1 MAGKGPRTGM
11 ARKHPDRTDEKA
23 AADEAPVAD
32 FVGGAFG
39 HRFRQGISRRE
50 DLPRACGL
58 ARQAGLRI
66 VDATAGLGRD
76 AFVLAACG
84 AEVTL
89 IERSPDIHALL
100 AQGLARAAEAGPAHA
115 EVVARMRLIHGDSR
129 QVLAGLRP
137 DVVLVDP
144 MHPPRGNS
152 ALVKK
157 NLRQVRSLVGAD
169 ADALDLMQVALAA
182 ARQRVVLKW
191 PLRASPM
198 AGLPAPAHQI
208 VGKTVRYDV
217 FVAKLGPNGTGA
229 AHEHAAD

>member
-1 MAGKGPRTGM
+1 M
-11 ARKHPDRTDEKA
+11 ARQNRDMADDG
-23 AADEAPVAD
+23 AADDGAADAAPVVD
-32 FVGGAFG
+32 FVAGPFG

-58 ARQAGLRI
+58 ARQTGLRI

-89 IERSPDIHALL
+89 IERSPDLYALL
-100 AQGLARAAEAGPAHA
+100 AAGLARAAEAGPAHA
-115 EVVARMRLIHGDSR
+115 EVVARMHLVHGDSR
-129 QVLAGLRP
+129 NLLAGLAP

-157 NLRQVRSLVGAD
+157 NLRQVRGLVGAD
-169 ADALDLMQVALAA
+169 PDALELMEAALAA
-182 ARQRVVLKW
+182 ARGRVVLKW
-191 PLRASPM
+191 PLRAAPM
-198 AGLPAPAHQI
+198 AGLRAPSHQVI
-208 VGKTVRYDV
+208 GKTVRYDV
-217 FVAKLGPNGTGA
+217 FVTKVAGEGTGGRN
-229 AHEHAAD
+229 ERD